1 MTNNTCLQERYLEDG
16 KMECVT
22 IKKVGIDSVG
32 DRQFV
37 EDLKKNYP
45 ELEDHLNLISI
56 ENAENKKDGMETE
69 ADSAPTE
76 IVRALPRAHWPSTIP
91 SATCTT

>member
-1 MTNNTCLQERYLEDG
+1 
-16 KMECVT
+16 MECVT
-22 IKKVGIDSVG
+22 IKKVGIESAANQ
-32 DRQFV
+32 QFV

-69 ADSAPTE
+69 GDSAPTE
-76 IVRALPRAHWPSTIP
+76 IVHALSRAHWPSTTP
-91 SATCTT
+91 SVACTT